1 MMNKADSTKSH
12 KIYVRRGVTH
22 ICFEGSHFAP
32 TGDTKFSTKHPVT
45 RITVLS
51 PTTLEVAQS
60 VNRKKAQVEVWT
72 MVEVP
77 RNHKTSTPEGFQRA
91 SFAGLTGWRY

>member
-1 MMNKADSTKSH
+1 MNKADSTKSH

-32 TGDTKFSTKHPVT
+32 TETTKFSTKHPVT

-51 PTTLEVAQS
+51 PTSLEVAQS

-72 MVEVP
+72 LVTVP
-77 RNHKTSTPEGFQRA
+77 RNHKTSTSEGFQKA
-91 SFAGLTGWRY
+91 SCAFLTGWTY